1 MPQELFKEFAQLDQV
16 EAIVLGGSR
25 AGQHFDKDSDY
36 DVYVYL
42 TDSIAPLTR
51 YSQQVLLLHGNQQSV
66 LGTRG

>member
-1 MPQELFKEFAQLDQV
+1 MPQQLFKEFAQLDQV

-42 TDSIAPLTR
+42 KDSPDSTR
-51 YSQQVLLLHGNQQSV
+51 YPQQVLLLHGNRQSV